1 MRRTHR
7 RGLGLVTAA
16 AVAGSLLV
24 ACGEG
29 DIEEADVPDTA
40 AGDDGEAVE
49 CDEFDIAIN
58 PWVGYE
64 ASAHVVGHV
73 AETQLGCDV
82 EYKNLAEEVAWQGF
96 GSGEVD
102 VVIENWGHEDLKQT
116 YIEEQGT
123 AQEAGSTGN
132 EGVIGWYVPPWMAEE
147 YPDITDWQN
156 LNEYSDL
163 FQTSESGDK
172 GQLLDGDPGFVTN
185 DEALVENLDL
195 DYEVVYAGSE
205 AALIQA
211 FRRAEENR
219 EPLLGYFY
227 DPQWFMSEVPLVKVD
242 LPPYEEGCDADPE
255 AVDCDYPLYDLD
267 KIVATEFAESGSPA
281 YDLVEAF
288 NWTNEDQNVVAA
300 YIAQDGM
307 SPDEAAATWVEDNP
321 DKVEEWLS

>member
-1 MRRTHR
+1 M
-7 RGLGLVTAA
+7 TAA